1 MPDKTEAEKTS
12 IKKWI
17 PALVRKKKQKKENP
31 RTKARAF
38 R

>member
-1 MPDKTEAEKTS
+1 MSDKTEAEKLPS
-12 IKKWI
+12 KSGYQ
-17 PALVRKKKQKKENP
+17 LSSEKKQKKENP